1 MKYIFILGNNPE
13 LSKAEIT
20 AVLPQ
25 AKTIDSG
32 KDFLIVEHAK
42 IDCEKIIYRLGGT
55 IKIGIILGKN
65 PEFGPVLGCAST
77 MPAGKRF
84 NFGFSFYGQKP
95 SNIGMQIKGKL
106 KEQNISSRLVTSR
119 EPALS
124 SVIITKEKCHDFLVG
139 PIFFGMTCAVQ
150 DFKDYS
156 RRDFGRPASDALS
169 GMLPPKAAK
178 MMLNLAQV
186 EADQIILD
194 PFCGSGTILA
204 EALALGYK
212 HLIGNDL
219 SEKAVSDSI
228 ENLEWLTKELK
239 IKGAEWEVEQLDAKK
254 LSEKMNE
261 ASVDAIVSEPYLG
274 KPMKGNENEET
285 VKKIIAE
292 LEELYLESFAQFKKI
307 LKPEGKIVLVIPEW
321 HLHGKTYQMNL
332 DLRLNKLGF
341 KRLDAGNLIYK
352 REDQKVWRNITIWEK

>member
-13 LSKAEIT
+13 LSKAEIA

-25 AKTIDSG
+25 AKNIAVG
-32 KDFLIVEHAK
+32 KNFLIVEHTK
-42 IDCEKIIYRLGGT
+42 IDCNKIINRLGGT
-55 IKIGIILGKN
+55 IKIGIVLSKN
-65 PEFGPVLGCAST
+65 LEFGPVLGCASA
-77 MPAGKRF
+77 MPEGKRF
-84 NFGFSFYGQKP
+84 NFGFSFYEQKP

-106 KEQNISSRLVTSR
+106 KEQGISSRLVTSR

-139 PIFFGMTCAVQ
+139 PGFFAMTCAVQ

-186 EADQIILD
+186 ETSQIILD

-204 EALALGYK
+204 EALAMGYK
-212 HLIGNDL
+212 HLIGTDL
-219 SEKAVSDSI
+219 SEKAISDSL

-239 IKGAEWEVEQLDAKK
+239 IKDADWEVEQLDARK
-254 LSEKMNE
+254 LSEKMNG
-261 ASVDAIVSEPYLG
+261 ATIDAIVSEPYLG

-307 LKPEGKIVLVIPEW
+307 LKPDGRVVIVIPEW

-341 KRLDAGNLIYK
+341 KRLDDGNLVYK
-352 REDQKVWRNITIWEK
+352 REDQKVWRNITIWKK